1 MGRKQKKK
9 RTKKYSKL
17 KKYTTG
23 GRVDMSTGGR
33 VSKQVG
39 GMPSTPEGPSQEDI
53 KRFLDNQERENRN
66 FLQEGAGGSRDRVRE
81 ENGNR
86 GSGGNIGG
94 GTGGTGGS
102 GGDAGSRDPKKPDFS
117 EERIAR
123 VGEAGRRAEQIA
135 TGQITGVPESA
146 QLKEENLAKVSG
158 DIQLDP
164 TKFQIQEDQLQKARA
179 AQVGEVPTEQVTL
192 AQPAAQVQTPEQ
204 LQAAQIDQVSLVGE
218 AAKVTAARGEVSDQ
232 AIADAAG
239 VGRVSPIEA
248 ATIEIPEG
256 ALTERVVGVISP
268 EAKAQAATVAGTEL
282 ARVTRAKKQLS
293 NAGLTSSQIE
303 ELGNDP
309 EALEARLMD
318 LTEEERGIIEGLPVE
333 ALVSNQLD
341 TLLSGIENGEIPTWA
356 QPAVSAVEQMLA
368 QRGMSAST
376 VGRDSLLN
384 AIIQSAVPLAQSN
397 AQAIQQSVSQQKTIE
412 ATANIK
418 EAEFRQQAAMQNAQ
432 NVFAMNMAQFNA
444 DQQTALSN
452 SKFLQTVGLTE
463 ANNRQQATVQ
473 DAILLSQANLAEADQ
488 NTKLAI
494 QNAQAFLQM
503 DMANLSNQQQAEMIN
518 GQYEQQR
525 LLSNQSAEN
534 AALQFNAT
542 SQNQT
547 NQFMAS
553 LNNQVRQFNAQQKNA
568 MEQFNVGQLNAAEA
582 RRAQNQFEAD
592 RINAQLMTQIDQFN
606 SQQEFNRQ
614 QFNAQNSTAIEQSNI
629 AWRRQANTAN
639 TAAINAMNQFNAQN
653 AFQMNSQAQA
663 FIWQELRDQADY
675 DFKSWDNERARLA
688 SVYIAALGNEGI
700 NFDES
705 NWSSEIQSVATIIQ
719 NMWG

>member
-1 MGRKQKKK
+1 MKNKKSKTKKLPASTLVISITTVPSKVLKTLLRRKKK
-9 RTKKYSKL
+9 NGKKEEKRN
-17 KKYTTG
+17 KYTTG
-23 GRVDMSTGGR
+23 GRVDMSKGGR

-39 GMPSTPEGPSQEDI
+39 GMPSAPEGPSQEEI
-53 KRFLDNQERENRN
+53 KKFLDNQERQNQQ
-66 FLQEGAGGSRDRVRE
+66 FLQEGAGGSRGREQE

-86 GSGGNIGG
+86 GSGGNIGEGTG

-102 GGDAGSRDPKKPDFS
+102 GEDAGSRDPKKPDFS

-341 TLLSGIENGEIPTWA
+341 TLLNGIENGEIPTWA

-397 AQAIQQSVSQQKTIE
+397 AQAIQQSVSQQK
-412 ATANIK
+412 
-418 EAEFRQQAAMQNAQ
+418 
-432 NVFAMNMAQFNA
+432 
-444 DQQTALSN
+444 L
-452 SKFLQTVGLTE
+452 
-463 ANNRQQATVQ
+463 
-473 DAILLSQANLAEADQ
+473 
-488 NTKLAI
+488 
-494 QNAQAFLQM
+494 
-503 DMANLSNQQQAEMIN
+503 
-518 GQYEQQR
+518 
-525 LLSNQSAEN
+525 
-534 AALQFNAT
+534 
-542 SQNQT
+542 
-547 NQFMAS
+547 
-553 LNNQVRQFNAQQKNA
+553 
-568 MEQFNVGQLNAAEA
+568 
-582 RRAQNQFEAD
+582 
-592 RINAQLMTQIDQFN
+592 
-606 SQQEFNRQ
+606 
-614 QFNAQNSTAIEQSNI
+614 
-629 AWRRQANTAN
+629 
-639 TAAINAMNQFNAQN
+639 
-653 AFQMNSQAQA
+653 
-663 FIWQELRDQADY
+663 
-675 DFKSWDNERARLA
+675 
-688 SVYIAALGNEGI
+688 
-700 NFDES
+700 
-705 NWSSEIQSVATIIQ
+705 
-719 NMWG
+719 